1 MPDKERK
8 QRYKLLLNAND
19 NITQESL
26 GIRFILGL
34 RIYFLDLT
42 VYSQHVSWIWH
53 GIGYTFKFVIFNLK
67 SWNISISNGEN
78 HIWVTLRQHVGPCHS
93 YQELKKIG
101 RNIWT
106 TKVSFEHFSF
116 QMSNSVF
123 HIGLWF
129 NIARVHLLILRN

>member
-42 VYSQHVSWIWH
+42 VYSQHVSWI
-53 GIGYTFKFVIFNLK
+53 
-67 SWNISISNGEN
+67 
-78 HIWVTLRQHVGPCHS
+78 
-93 YQELKKIG
+93 
-101 RNIWT
+101 
-106 TKVSFEHFSF
+106 
-116 QMSNSVF
+116 
-123 HIGLWF
+123 
-129 NIARVHLLILRN
+129 